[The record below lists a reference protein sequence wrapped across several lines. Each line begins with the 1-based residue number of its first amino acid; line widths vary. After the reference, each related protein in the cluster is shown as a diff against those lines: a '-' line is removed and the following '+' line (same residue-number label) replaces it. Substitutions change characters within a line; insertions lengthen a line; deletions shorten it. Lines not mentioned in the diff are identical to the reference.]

1 MKMKLDFS
9 QMIEGESRNKTLRI
23 MNLYRSIFINISK
36 TEAIS
41 TFKEIN
47 RKKRICIC
55 AVSLLHQHE
64 LKKNKIP
71 NSIKRMCSRMTL
83 KQ

>member
-1 MKMKLDFS
+1 
-9 QMIEGESRNKTLRI
+9 MIEGESRKKMLRI
-23 MNLYRSIFINISK
+23 MNLYRPIFINIGKIESV
-36 TEAIS
+36 S

-64 LKKNKIP
+64 LKKKQNTKFDKKNVSP
-71 NSIKRMCSRMTL
+71 NDFKSIE
-83 KQ
+83 